1 MGDGVDRLSAE
12 DRLTLWPDEV
22 WPQDIGALVLL
33 DGSPLLDASGEVRL
47 EAIREVISSR
57 LHLLPRFRQ
66 VVHEPPRGLGG
77 PLWVDAPAFD
87 LDDHLHV
94 ARVPA
99 PGDEEQL
106 LATVERIRRQRLD
119 RRRPLWELWVLTGLA
134 DGRVGLFV
142 RLHHVVADGMAGVA
156 SVAVFLDPGAAV
168 TPMTAPTP
176 WTPTPAPS
184 RRALAAD
191 ALGSAAGRLRARL
204 AMLVHPVAMARRARA
219 GWPALREL
227 IVGSP
232 GPRTSFGGVIGPDR
246 ALALVRADLER
257 VRQAAHAHE
266 TTVND
271 VLLMA
276 TAGGGRALL
285 ASRGD
290 PVDVTVPI
298 YIPVTLRR
306 AGTALQGG
314 NLISQMVVH
323 LPLGVPDPVER
334 LRRIAAETAQRKREA
349 HPSLGTMFHN
359 KLLSGAMLKLIIR
372 QHINLTSADLP
383 GPTAPLHLAG
393 ARVLEVFP
401 LLNLIGNVTL
411 GVGALSYT
419 GQLGVLV
426 VADAA
431 TFPDL
436 DVFAQA
442 MRKELDALAAATHTV
457 GVQPS

>member
-1 MGDGVDRLSAE
+1 MDRLSAE

-33 DGSPLLDASGEVRL
+33 DGAPLLDASGQVRL

-77 PLWVDAPAFD
+77 PLWVDDPTFD
-87 LDDHLHV
+87 LDGHLHV
-94 ARVPA
+94 ATVPA

-119 RRRPLWELWVLTGLA
+119 RRRPLWALWVLTGLA
-134 DGRVGLFV
+134 DGRLGLFV

-156 SVAVFLDPGAAV
+156 TVAVFLDPDAAV
-168 TPMTAPTP
+168 SPMTAPTR

-184 RRALAAD
+184 RRALAID
-191 ALGSAAGRLRARL
+191 AVRSAAARLRARL
-204 AMLVHPVAMARRARA
+204 TMLLHPVVMARRARA

-227 IVGSP
+227 VAGRP
-232 GPRTSFGGVIGPDR
+232 GPRTTLGGVVGPDR
-246 ALALVRADLER
+246 SLALVRADLER
-257 VRQAAHAHE
+257 VRGIAHAHE
-266 TTVND
+266 ATVND
-271 VLLMA
+271 VLLTA
-276 TAGGGRALL
+276 TAGGARALL
-285 ASRGD
+285 AARGD

-298 YIPVTLRR
+298 YVPVALRR
-306 AGTALQGG
+306 GVAAPQGG

-323 LPLGVPDPVER
+323 LPLGVPDAAER
-334 LRRIAAETAQRKREA
+334 LRRIADETARRKREA

-359 KLLSGAMLKLIIR
+359 TVLSGAMLRLVIR

-411 GVGALSYT
+411 GVGALSYA
-419 GQLGVLV
+419 GRLGVLV

-431 TFPDL
+431 VLPDL
-436 DVFAQA
+436 GVFARA
-442 MRKELDALAAATHTV
+442 MRDELDALARTAHAA
-457 GVQPS
+457 GASPP